1 MKQTSTRDVVT
12 LEELGAKVV
21 TVLKT
26 LDQDAKFKW
35 TAFNPSVVKVDKKI
49 YISIRSSNYLI
60 MPDGQYVLYDYG
72 DVLNRLWIGEIDGNL
87 QIENL
92 HRVEQTEKQMRRG
105 MEDARLFRRNG
116 EMQLCAV
123 GLENW
128 IPTAKVI
135 ECSLDDKLENITG
148 LMVLQGPEKKRVEK
162 NWMPVHDVDTD
173 FDYLYSPVMKYKVNR
188 GLTEIQP
195 SVEIPKS
202 LRGGSQLI
210 EHDGGL
216 LGVMHQTLIFSEMQK
231 FSSATFSMENV
242 QRRKYVHYLV
252 KFDRYGSITAVSK
265 PFYFTRPGVEFC
277 AGIARVDDGFIL
289 SYGHEDRESR
299 ITHVTHEI
307 VENLFQA

>member
-1 MKQTSTRDVVT
+1 MSTYDAIT

-21 TVLKT
+21 TVLQT

-35 TAFNPSVVKVDKKI
+35 TAFNPSVSKI
-49 YISIRSSNYLI
+49 DGNVHIAIRSSNYLI
-60 MPDGQYVLYDYG
+60 MPDGQYALYDYG
-72 DVLNRLWIGEIDGNL
+72 NFLNRLWIGELDKNL
-87 QIENL
+87 QVQNL
-92 HRVEQTEKQMRRG
+92 HRIEQREHNMRRG

-116 EMQLCAV
+116 VVQLCAV

-128 IPTAKVI
+128 IPTAKVL

-173 FDYLYSPVMKYKVNR
+173 FDYLYSPVMKYKVNQ
-188 GLTEIQP
+188 GFTEIQP
-195 SVEIPKS
+195 STDIPKS

-210 EHDGGL
+210 EHEGGL
-216 LGVMHQTLIFSEMQK
+216 LGVMHQTLVFSEVQK
-231 FSSATFSMENV
+231 FSSATFAMENV
-242 QRRKYVHYLV
+242 QRRKYKHYLV
-252 KFDRYGSITAVSK
+252 KFDKRGSITGVSK

-277 AGIARVDDGFIL
+277 AGIAPVDDGFIL

-299 ITHVTHEI
+299 VAHVTYEI